1 MQAAS
6 NPMVAI
12 GPGTVAKTGALAGRS
27 PVRCYTQHRRRI
39 VMSKLSIDVGRHGC
53 FEPNLHKDGR

>member
-12 GPGTVAKTGALAGRS
+12 GTGTVAKTGALAGRS
-27 PVRCYTQHRRRI
+27 LRFAVI
-39 VMSKLSIDVGRHGC
+39 LFIAGVL
-53 FEPNLHKDGR
+53 